1 MTSCEDPGPRDE
13 QVAAYDRLTHP
24 RMPAHVPEP
33 LTVREHMGAGEH
45 TLTREQYRAEVGR

>member
-33 LTVREHMGAGEH
+33 LTVHEHMGAGEH